1 MATALEQIE
10 HIFIL
15 MMENRSFDHMLGYLD
30 ASNPAVMGIADA
42 QRTGY
47 ANLFNATPYAPAP
60 RTDPTVPL
68 DPLHERED
76 IRRQMRWNPGD
87 KMMTGFVADYATVSP
102 ADPYPAGQYY
112 AAAQVPTMDF
122 LAREFCVCD
131 HWFACLPASTQP
143 NRLMAMSGY
152 ALRDH
157 TTNQLLDDQDV
168 AYDWLDAQGV
178 SWRVYS
184 EGFPF
189 FALMPKIQRRIFA
202 DAWDDLFRGLVAL
215 DSDCRSPD
223 TLPKVIFIEPQY
235 TDGAEPD
242 KADDDHPL
250 TPITRGQDLLR
261 RVYAAITGNTQL
273 WNKSILII
281 TYDEHGGFFD
291 HVEPLPLVTPHNH
304 GESYIP
310 FTTTGVRVPAIIVSP
325 FVAAGSSFSQPLDH
339 TSILKMLADKYTPA
353 TPYSAD
359 VAARTT
365 IHSAQG
371 ALTLT
376 TARPG
381 AAPSLPPPPPPLM
394 AAVAPPI
401 PRQGMP
407 VPNAI
412 AFLNAIEELRRLD
425 PQAATHKYPAWK
437 DYFLKGR

>member
-102 ADPYPAGQYY
+102 AAPYPAGQYY

-178 SWRVYS
+178 SWRVYT

-189 FALMPKIQRRIFA
+189 FALMPKIQRRIIA
-202 DAWDDLFRGLVAL
+202 DAWDNLFRGLVAL

-261 RVYAAITGNTQL
+261 RVYGAITGNTQL

-376 TARPG
+376 AARPG

-394 AAVAPPI
+394 AAVPPLI
-401 PRQGMP
+401 PRQGVP
-407 VPNAI
+407 APNAI

-425 PQAATHKYPAWK
+425 PQAAAHKYPAWK

>member
-30 ASNPAVMGIADA
+30 ASNPAVVGITDA
-42 QRTGY
+42 QRAGY
-47 ANLFNATPYAPAP
+47 ANLFNAAPYAPAP
-60 RTDPTVPL
+60 RTDPAVPV

-112 AAAQVPTMDF
+112 AAAQVPMMDF

-157 TTNQLLDDQDV
+157 TTNQLFDDQDV

-189 FALMPKIQRRIFA
+189 FALMPKIQRRIVA
-202 DAWDDLFRGLVAL
+202 DVWDNLFRGLVAL
-215 DSDCRSPD
+215 DSDCRSAD

-261 RVYAAITGNTQL
+261 RVYAAVTGNPQL
-273 WNKSILII
+273 WSKSILIV

-304 GESYIP
+304 GESYLQ
-310 FTTTGVRVPAIIVSP
+310 FTTTGVRVPAIVVSP
-325 FVAAGSSFSQPLDH
+325 FVARGSCFSQPLDH

-353 TPYSAD
+353 TPYSDD
-359 VAARTT
+359 VAARMP
-365 IHSAQG
+365 IHSAQES
-371 ALTLT
+371 LTLT
-376 TARPG
+376 IPRPG
-381 AAPSLPPPPPPLM
+381 AAPSLPPPPPPLL
-394 AAVAPPI
+394 AAAAPPI
-401 PRQGMP
+401 LRRGMP
-407 VPNAI
+407 SPNSI

-425 PQAATHKYPAWK
+425 PQAAAHKYPAWK
-437 DYFLKGR
+437 DYFLMGR

>member
-189 FALMPKIQRRIFA
+189 FALMPKIQRRIIA
-202 DAWDDLFRGLVAL
+202 DAWDNLFRGLVAL

-223 TLPKVIFIEPQY
+223 TLPEVIFIEPQY

-325 FVAAGSSFSQPLDH
+325 FLAAGSSFSQPLDH

-425 PQAATHKYPAWK
+425 PQAAAHKYPAWK
-437 DYFLKGR
+437 DYFLRGR